1 MHYVLRETNGSN
13 KKSFVLDRNP
23 YSNLREKTL
32 MVGRKEINILT
43 GLEQAN

>member
-1 MHYVLRETNGSN
+1 MCYVLRETNGSN
-13 KKSFVLDRNP
+13 KKYFVLDRNP
-23 YSNLREKTL
+23 YSYVTEKTL